1 MRRYRLLLWFL
12 LCLDLGLIA
21 LFGVR
26 EFKNRMPDKLWLIVG
41 ESGDYDL
48 SLPFTFRL
56 DSDDVLASVSQDP
69 AVPAD
74 RITVDMNE
82 PFSLSSERV
91 GEYQAQLSLFGLIP
105 VGTLDIGVMEQT
117 TLLACGMPVGIYLHT
132 DGVLVLGCGSFA
144 LSGGGTACP
153 AENILRTGDYI
164 TRVNGQEVYE
174 KEDIIAAVQEAG
186 EAPVTLTIR
195 RKTATTVVSVT
206 PRRSADGSFLLG
218 VWIRD
223 DTAGI
228 GTMTYVNP
236 ATLEYGALGHGITDG
251 DTGKLFS
258 ISDGTVYPAEIL
270 SVIKGEAGDPG
281 ELVGMLQRSEEQ
293 VLGSIRKN
301 TGFGI
306 FGSLGSASES
316 RFLNELLDSGE
327 YLYPIGLRQEIEL
340 GPATILCGFDGT
352 VKEYDIEIEKVTLG
366 ADDNKGIS
374 IRVTDPELIAKTGGI
389 VQGMSGSPI
398 IQNGKLVG
406 AVTHVLIRDPL
417 RGYGT
422 FIEEM
427 LAASK

>member
-12 LCLDLGLIA
+12 LCVDLGLIA

-26 EFKNRMPDKLWLIVG
+26 EFKNRMPEKLWLIAG

-48 SLPFTFRL
+48 SLPFTLRL
-56 DSDDVLASVSQDP
+56 DSDDVRASVSQDP

-82 PFSLSSERV
+82 PFSLSSERA

-105 VGTLDIGVMEQT
+105 VGTLDIGVLEQT

-164 TRVNGQEVYE
+164 TQVNGQEVYE
-174 KEDIIAAVQEAG
+174 KEDIVAAVQEAG

-228 GTMTYVNP
+228 GTMTYVDP

-270 SVIKGEAGDPG
+270 SVVKGEAGDPG

-306 FGSLGSASES
+306 FGNLSTTSES
-316 RFLNELLDSGE
+316 RFLDGLLDSGK

-352 VKEYDIEIEKVTLG
+352 AREYDIEIEKVRLG

-398 IQNGKLVG
+398 LQNGKIVG
-406 AVTHVLIRDPL
+406 AVTHVLVNDPTK
-417 RGYGT
+417 GYGT
-422 FIEEM
+422 FIENM
-427 LAASK
+427 LGH

>member
-1 MRRYRLLLWFL
+1 MRRYRLILWFL
-12 LCLDLGLIA
+12 LCVDMGLIA

-26 EFKNRMPDKLWLIVG
+26 EFQNRMPEKLWLIAG

-48 SLPFTFRL
+48 SLPFTIRI
-56 DSDDVLASVSQDP
+56 DSEDVRAAVSHDP

-74 RITVDMNE
+74 QITINMNE
-82 PFSLSSERV
+82 PFSLSSEQV
-91 GEYQAQLSLFGLIP
+91 GEYQAKLSLFGFIP
-105 VGTLDIGVMEQT
+105 VGTVDIGVMEQT

-132 DGVLVLGCGSFA
+132 DGVLVLGCGSFS
-144 LSGGGTACP
+144 LSEGGTACP

-164 TRVNGQEVYE
+164 MRVNGQEVYE

-186 EAPVTLTIR
+186 ESPVSLTIR

-206 PRRSADGSFLLG
+206 PRRSSDGSYLLG

-236 ATLEYGALGHGITDG
+236 ATMEYGALGHGITDG

-281 ELVGMLQRSEEQ
+281 ELVGMLNRNESQI
-293 VLGSIRKN
+293 LGSIRKN

-306 FGSLGSASES
+306 FGSLGANPRSQ
-316 RFLNELLDSGE
+316 FLNELLESGKN
-327 YLYPIGLRQEIEL
+327 LYPIGLRQEVTL

-352 VKEYDIEIEKVTLG
+352 LREYDIEIEKVTLG

-374 IRVTDPELIAKTGGI
+374 VRVTDPELIAKTGGI

-406 AVTHVLIRDPL
+406 AITHVLIRDPL